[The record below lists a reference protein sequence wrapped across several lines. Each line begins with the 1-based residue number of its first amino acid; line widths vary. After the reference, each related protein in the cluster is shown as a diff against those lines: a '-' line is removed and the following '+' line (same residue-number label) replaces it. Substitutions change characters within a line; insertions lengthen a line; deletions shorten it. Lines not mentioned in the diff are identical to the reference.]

1 MGRWSQSAPAA
12 SASCSLRAQTVRAGA
27 GHCRSAPPWRSSR
40 PRIVVAIQP
49 SQGEVSMKRTT
60 KQTQG
65 PDRRPAGERIAL
77 ATADLAQVTGGDVY
91 LHTPRGSNNAS
102 GGG

>member
-1 MGRWSQSAPAA
+1 
-12 SASCSLRAQTVRAGA
+12 
-27 GHCRSAPPWRSSR
+27 
-40 PRIVVAIQP
+40 
-49 SQGEVSMKRTT
+49 MKRTT

-77 ATADLAQVTGGDVY
+77 AAVDLAEVTGGDVY
-91 LHTPRGSNNAS
+91 LHTPRGSNNSS